1 MKLHRNARTCPKSR
15 KLLVERILKQ
25 NWSLT
30 EAAAAAGV
38 SERSARK
45 WVARFKAEG
54 DAGLEDRSSAPKRI
68 PHRTPAERV
77 ESIKALRRLRLTAAE
92 IAEALGMALSTVS
105 LWLKRVGLG
114 KRSRLEP
121 PEPPNRY
128 ERRHPGELVHVDVK
142 KLGRILKPGHRVTGS
157 KRGQAK
163 THREG
168 KAVSLAG
175 WEFVHVCIDD
185 HSRLAYA
192 EVLSDETAKSA
203 IAFLRR
209 AVAWFAERGV
219 CVERVMTDNGS
230 PYVSHAHAAA
240 CRELGLRHLRTRP
253 YRPRTNGKAERFI
266 QTLLREWAYGR
277 IYWTS
282 AERTAQLRPWLLH
295 YNFRRPHG
303 ALGHQAPAT
312 RLNNLVGNYS

>member
-15 KLLVERILKQ
+15 KLLVERILEQ

-30 EAAAAAGV
+30 DAAAAAGV
-38 SERSARK
+38 SERTAGK

-54 DAGLEDRSSAPKRI
+54 EQGLFDRSSAPKRI
-68 PHRTPAERV
+68 PHRTPAERI
-77 ESIKALRRLRLTAAE
+77 ESIKALRRLRMTAAE
-92 IAEALGMALSTVS
+92 IAEALAMALSTVS
-105 LWLKRVGLG
+105 AWLKRVGLG

-128 ERRHPGELVHVDVK
+128 ERRHPGELVHVDIK

-163 THREG
+163 THRDG
-168 KAVSLAG
+168 KPVSLAG
-175 WEFVHVCIDD
+175 WEFVHVCVDD
-185 HSRLAYA
+185 HSRVAYA

-209 AVAWFAERGV
+209 AVAWFAERGIA
-219 CVERVMTDNGS
+219 VERVMTDNGS
-230 PYVSHAHAAA
+230 SYVSHAHAAA
-240 CRELGLRHLRTRP
+240 CKELALRHLRTRP

-282 AERTAQLRPWLLH
+282 AERTAQLQPWLLH

-312 RLNNLVGNYS
+312 RLNNLAGNYS